1 MNTITPI
8 NGLDTQFNK
17 ILNYQTMKNTA
28 GLSGVQMNTTDTTPP
43 FFIPVTGVQQEQI
56 PDPDRARDLELR
68 KERLQEASYNLEAIF
83 VNMLLD
89 EMRKSTGKTEMFHG
103 GYAEGMWEDMLYD
116 EYARNMAKSNKFGIA
131 NTIYHSMEKYL

>member
-1 MNTITPI
+1 MNAISSI
-8 NGLDTQFNK
+8 NGLGNQF
-17 ILNYQTMKNTA
+17 NYQTKKNA
-28 GLSGVQMNTTDTTPP
+28 VQSTE
-43 FFIPVTGVQQEQI
+43 VQIQTS
-56 PDPDRARDLELR
+56 DKDLELR
-68 KERLQEASYNLEAIF
+68 KDKLHEASYNLEAIF

-116 EYARNMAKSNKFGIA
+116 EYAKNMAKSNKFGIA